1 MKERM
6 MCLLFSYMYA
16 NEKRDMYA
24 NEKRETNVSLLNRF
38 WFVVEQQDQPFSLT
52 ESTTT

>member
-6 MCLLFSYMYA
+6 MCLLFSY
-16 NEKRDMYA
+16 MYA